1 MVESPHSPTTMCV
14 GRDWVAAQGRASV
27 SVSEPQQ
34 HYSRRK
40 RSLSL
45 KCRPVNEAQVA
56 EGAQD
61 PAWESWKP
69 RTGRESDEPGLS
81 VKKRFGSAAS
91 LKSIQPA
98 GRMPPGSC
106 SPGWARGPTFLEE
119 PPGPEEGVP
128 QQQAGPQ
135 VLLEAGVQPLHQR
148 MDGGMAE
155 AEGGRGEHV
164 GHGGVHAGV
173 VAPVGAHVPP
183 KGLGAQDS
191 GDIIAQRD
199 DLQTKESWWE
209 PSSDTGS
216 QPGPRGGAPFL
227 HKPGGRHTPR
237 VVFGGHAIWQGSRR

>member
-1 MVESPHSPTTMCV
+1 MNRACRLKNALAVLLLS
-14 GRDWVAAQGRASV
+14 RAS
-27 SVSEPQQ
+27 SQQ
-34 HYSRRK
+34 AGCH
-40 RSLSL
+40 
-45 KCRPVNEAQVA
+45 
-56 EGAQD
+56 
-61 PAWESWKP
+61 PAP
-69 RTGRESDEPGLS
+69 LLQGGPG
-81 VKKRFGSAAS
+81 V
-91 LKSIQPA
+91 
-98 GRMPPGSC
+98 
-106 SPGWARGPTFLEE
+106 PTFLEE